1 MESIGDKLK
10 SEREKKGY
18 SIEQIARDTNIAK
31 RYLEALE
38 AEDFSVFP
46 GDPYLIGFLRN
57 YSDYLGI
64 DPDEM
69 VKLYSNFKI
78 QSQPLPMNELLVK
91 RDKKPIIIG
100 VLIAVVVIALGVAGY
115 FFVPRI
121 IDAVEKRRAERV
133 TESPEQAAATVYTL
147 EDEMIERRFLE
158 KDVVAIPHKDKT
170 YEIQLSDISDRLT
183 LTVPGGT
190 HVLRVGDER
199 AIDLD
204 GDANMDIK
212 VALNDLDPDAGNK
225 SAVLRFD
232 LFVKSTSVETEPDG
246 AEEAASETAEPVVFG
261 SPGVESRVIEPVVI
275 LEADQPEP
283 FEVDVEF
290 RGYCLFRH
298 LIDGREREEQYFNRG
313 DTIVLDV
320 TNEVRLWMSNAGNT
334 IAKVAG
340 QEVVFGRPGQV
351 TTRLIGWTQ
360 NEETGRDTLLIQAI
374 Y

>member
-10 SEREKKGY
+10 SEREQKGY

-46 GDPYLIGFLRN
+46 GDPYLVGFLRN

-69 VKLYSNFKI
+69 VRLYNNFKI

-91 RDKKPIIIG
+91 RDRKPLVLG
-100 VLIAVVVIALGVAGY
+100 LLIAAAAVILGVSGY
-115 FFVPRI
+115 FLVPRI
-121 IDAVEKRRAERV
+121 VESAENRKARREAAL
-133 TESPEQAAATVYTL
+133 PEETAGGTVYSL

-158 KDVVAIPHKDKT
+158 KDVVSIPHKNQT
-170 YEIQLSDISDRLT
+170 YEIQLTDISDRLT

-190 HVLRVGDER
+190 HILRVGDER

-212 VALNDLDPDAGNK
+212 VALNDLDPEAKNK

-232 LFVKSTSVETEPDG
+232 MFVKATGLETPPLPDG
-246 AEEAASETAEPVVFG
+246 ETASFEPTRELG
-261 SPGVESRVIEPVVI
+261 GAGVESRVIEPTVLVQ
-275 LEADQPEP
+275 ADQAEP
-283 FEVDVEF
+283 FAVDIIF
-290 RGYCLFRH
+290 RGYCLFRY
-298 LIDGREREEQYFNRG
+298 LIDGREREEQYFLKG

-320 TNEVRLWMSNAGNT
+320 TKEVRLWISNAGNL

-340 QEVVFGRPGQV
+340 QEVVFGRPGEV
-351 TTRLIGWTQ
+351 SARAIGWTK
-360 NEETGRDTLLIQAI
+360 NEESGRDTLLMQAV

>member
-10 SEREKKGY
+10 SEREQKGY

-46 GDPYLIGFLRN
+46 GDPYLVGFLRN
-57 YSDYLGI
+57 YADYLGI

-69 VKLYSNFKI
+69 VKLYNNFKI

-91 RDKKPIIIG
+91 RDRKPLIIG
-100 VLIAVVVIALGVAGY
+100 LLIAVAAIALGVTGY
-115 FFVPRI
+115 FLIPRI
-121 IDAVEKRRAERV
+121 VEAAEKRKVERELVASEEV
-133 TESPEQAAATVYTL
+133 TGGAVYSL

-158 KDVVAIPHKDKT
+158 KDVVAIPHKNQT
-170 YEIQLSDISDRLT
+170 YEIQLTDISDRLT

-190 HVLRVGDER
+190 HILRVGDER

-204 GDANMDIK
+204 GDSNMDIK
-212 VALNDLDPDAGNK
+212 VALNDLDPAGKNK

-232 LFVKSTSVETEPDG
+232 MFVKSTGVGTPSSPSE
-246 AEEAASETAEPVVFG
+246 ETAVLEPPRELG
-261 SPGVESRVIEPVVI
+261 SPGSESRVIEPSII
-275 LEADQPEP
+275 LEADQTAP
-283 FEVDVEF
+283 FEVDIIF
-290 RGYCLFRH
+290 RGYCLIMY
-298 LIDGREREEQYFNRG
+298 LIDGRDREEQYFHKG

-320 TNEVRLWMSNAGNT
+320 TKEVRLWISNAGSL

-340 QEVVFGRPGQV
+340 QEVGFGRPGEV
-351 TTRLIGWTQ
+351 SARAISWTK
-360 NEETGRDTLLIQAI
+360 NEESGRDTLLMQAI

>member
-69 VKLYSNFKI
+69 VKLYNNFKI

-91 RDKKPIIIG
+91 RDRKPLIIG
-100 VLIAVVVIALGVAGY
+100 VLITVVVIALGAAGY
-115 FFVPRI
+115 FFIPRI
-121 IDAVEKRRAERV
+121 IDAVENRRAEREA
-133 TESPEQAAATVYTL
+133 ESPEQTAATVYTL
-147 EDEMIERRFLE
+147 EDEMIERRFRE
-158 KDVVAIPHKDKT
+158 NDVVAIPHKDNT
-170 YEIQLSDISDRLT
+170 YEIQLSDIGDRLT

-212 VALNDLDPDAGNK
+212 VALNDLDPDAGNR

-232 LFVKSTSVETEPDG
+232 LFVKSTAVETAPPE
-246 AEEAASETAEPVVFG
+246 AEDSAGESGDQVDFG
-261 SPGVESRVIEPVVI
+261 SPGVESRVIEPVEI

-290 RGYCLFRH
+290 RGYCLFRY
-298 LIDGREREEQYFNRG
+298 LIDGREREERYFNKG

-320 TNEVRLWMSNAGNT
+320 TNEVRLWMSNAGNI

-340 QEVVFGRPGQV
+340 QEVVFGRPGEI
-351 TTRLIGWTQ
+351 TTRAIGWAK
-360 NEETGRDTLLIQAI
+360 NEETGRDTLRMQAI

>member
-38 AEDFSVFP
+38 IEDFSVFP

-64 DPDEM
+64 DPEEM
-69 VKLYSNFKI
+69 VKLYNNFKI

-91 RDKKPIIIG
+91 RDRKPFIIG
-100 VLIAVVVIALGVAGY
+100 LSIAVGVIALGVAGY
-115 FFVPRI
+115 FLVPKI
-121 IDAVEKRRAERV
+121 AEAVERRKVERE
-133 TESPEQAAATVYTL
+133 TALPEQTTAGTVYTL

-158 KDVVAIPHKDKT
+158 KDVVAIPHKEKT
-170 YEIQLSDISDRLT
+170 YEIQLSEISDKLT

-190 HVLRVGDER
+190 HILRVGDER

-212 VALNDLDPDAGNK
+212 VALNDLDAAAGNR

-232 LFVKSTSVETEPDG
+232 MFVKSTGVETPPPAVEEG
-246 AEEAASETAEPVVFG
+246 AALEADPGFG
-261 SPGVESRVIEPVVI
+261 TPGVESRVIEPVAI
-275 LEADQPEP
+275 LEADQAAP
-283 FEVDVEF
+283 FEVDVVF
-290 RGYCLFRH
+290 RGYCLFRY
-298 LIDGREREEQYFNRG
+298 LIDVGEREEQYFNKG
-313 DTIVLDV
+313 DTIVIDV
-320 TNEVRLWMSNAGNT
+320 TRELRLWISNAGNT
-334 IAKVAG
+334 IAKIAG
-340 QEVVFGRPGQV
+340 QEVSLGRPGEV
-351 TTRLIGWTQ
+351 SARAIRWTK
-360 NEETGRDTLLIQAI
+360 NEDTGRDTLLMQAL